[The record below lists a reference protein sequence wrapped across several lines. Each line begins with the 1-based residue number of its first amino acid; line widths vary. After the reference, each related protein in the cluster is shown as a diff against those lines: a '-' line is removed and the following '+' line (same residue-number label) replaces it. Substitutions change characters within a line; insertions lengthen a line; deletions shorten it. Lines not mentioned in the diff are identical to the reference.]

1 MANIREEITSKIR
14 DELVAGN
21 FEAGHPLRETA
32 LAKRFGV
39 SRGPI
44 RDAFLQ
50 LSQEGFLAY
59 QANRG
64 VTVRHPPAEE
74 DRDFVA
80 SLRAQIEQYVVA
92 KACQSLT
99 PKQFLQIETV
109 LLSLKK
115 SCESKDV
122 VEVAKADM
130 AFHQV
135 IILECGGEDH
145 IQIWRPLCTKML
157 LTYSRLNSFDEV
169 YREHAEIFEALQSRN
184 QEKVMELIER
194 NITSPMDAT
203 PSNSDNVAPNM
214 DGDGSQT
221 ITTSTDPNIHHP
233 PFPNS

>member
-1 MANIREEITSKIR
+1 MANIREQITSKIR

-80 SLRAQIEQYVVA
+80 SIRAQIEQHVVG
-92 KACQSLT
+92 KACLSLT
-99 PKQFLQIETV
+99 STHFSRIERV
-109 LLSLKK
+109 LLNLKK
-115 SCESKDV
+115 ACESNDV

-130 AFHQV
+130 AFHEV
-135 IILECGGEDH
+135 VLLACGGDDH

-157 LTYSRLNSFDEV
+157 LTYSRLSSFSEA
-169 YREHAEIFEALQSRN
+169 YHEHAEIFEALQSRN
-184 QEKVMELIER
+184 RDKVMELIKL
-194 NITSPMDAT
+194 NITYPIDR
-203 PSNSDNVAPNM
+203 
-214 DGDGSQT
+214 
-221 ITTSTDPNIHHP
+221 
-233 PFPNS
+233 